1 MERFESGHRNAMIFR
16 YIVVLF
22 RNTTGAVEQADAGKI
37 FPDDP
42 TACLVT
48 DCDRR
53 QINKNG
59 SASMKRCRKL

>member
-22 RNTTGAVEQADAGKI
+22 RNTTGAVEQADAGEI

-42 TACLVT
+42 TV
-48 DCDRR
+48 
-53 QINKNG
+53 
-59 SASMKRCRKL
+59 